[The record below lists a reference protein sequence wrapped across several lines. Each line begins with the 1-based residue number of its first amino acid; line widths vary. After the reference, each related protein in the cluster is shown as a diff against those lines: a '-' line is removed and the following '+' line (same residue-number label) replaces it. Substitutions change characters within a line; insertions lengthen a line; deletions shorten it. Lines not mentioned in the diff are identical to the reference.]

1 MPPSLNEP
9 TPIEAEPSPPRQ
21 EKPGAQERPETAR
34 LETARRRLRVALD
47 GLDAAVTRQAER
59 ALDQADQA
67 AEYAALQDDRSR
79 LAVELDAAAR
89 RLRALEAANGEAA
102 RRIERASAAVRA
114 VLAADSGQEA

>member
-1 MPPSLNEP
+1 MARL
-9 TPIEAEPSPPRQ
+9 EA
-21 EKPGAQERPETAR
+21 ARPETGR